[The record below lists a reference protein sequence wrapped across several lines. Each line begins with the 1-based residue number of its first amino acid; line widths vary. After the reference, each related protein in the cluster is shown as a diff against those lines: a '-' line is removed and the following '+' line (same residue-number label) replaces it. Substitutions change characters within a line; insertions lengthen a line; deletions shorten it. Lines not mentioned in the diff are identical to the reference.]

1 MYRTEFITVRG
12 YSKST
17 AVVCVLS
24 SGANAWGVRT
34 WRRVPDETAAVIT
47 KRFYGDF
54 LVPVLLGRVA
64 RTICLVPSAH
74 GATQVRRHMDELEI
88 RM

>member
-1 MYRTEFITVRG
+1 MYWTWLVVPVRNLTKFITVRG

-34 WRRVPDETAAVIT
+34 WRWVPSETAPVIPNDSIEISWCLCYLGVQHA
-47 KRFYGDF
+47 RF
-54 LVPVLLGRVA
+54 VL
-64 RTICLVPSAH
+64 
-74 GATQVRRHMDELEI
+74 
-88 RM
+88 